1 MVTSTFSAAVHAL
14 AGTGAVKRLPQSPS
28 QYPGS
33 SSVYQMHEG
42 FILHSSS
49 SVMSM
54 QVTMGSRMSNP
65 VLPSGVSGLKS

>member
-1 MVTSTFSAAVHAL
+1 MM
-14 AGTGAVKRLPQSPS
+14 LPQSPS
-28 QYPGS
+28 QYPGV